1 MPGLNRHT
9 RLRTGCAG
17 CVLAGLLCP
26 NQYGDAA
33 TVLSDQA
40 LLEKVDRAVVQIV
53 TDSGTGSGFAIN
65 DDGFVATN
73 QHVVAGST
81 SYAVRQGSRSASA
94 SFVWASDS
102 LDLAV
107 IRTSLDALEPV
118 DLAVSPPSAL
128 AEVIA
133 FGYPGVSSTFDA
145 ARILEATRTKGNVNR
160 AVYWG
165 SWRNGGGSM
174 RIVEHSAQINPGNS
188 GGPLVDACGRVVGVN
203 TASPLAS
210 LRPGLRVARA
220 TGVYWASFITEL
232 AEELDSLGIAYE
244 SANDACV
251 EGAPAG
257 VGASSKEV
265 EELRR
270 QIDEQKQAIEESDRR
285 RAEAEAG
292 RQAELQTSREEAEAR
307 LEGLQAQLQ
316 AALAAQEAEAERGA
330 QREAELVSFQEQM
343 AGRWLTLFFSAA
355 GAILVLAVIGFL
367 AFSSFRRTVL
377 GMAARAREGVSSI
390 VSARKNRPET
400 GLDRHASGAEGLRL
414 RVGRGR
420 EMDVILRS
428 RKVSRFHAELE
439 VTARG
444 YRLTDRDSTNGT
456 RVFRNGRWRAVGRGF
471 VQPNERL
478 ELGDYRITAAELE
491 RRATRSV
498 SATDGSV
505 VDQRTTDDRPRGP
518 VKRDSRGQIVP
529 N

>member
-1 MPGLNRHT
+1 
-9 RLRTGCAG
+9 
-17 CVLAGLLCP
+17 
-26 NQYGDAA
+26 
-33 TVLSDQA
+33 
-40 LLEKVDRAVVQIV
+40 
-53 TDSGTGSGFAIN
+53 
-65 DDGFVATN
+65 
-73 QHVVAGST
+73 
-81 SYAVRQGSRSASA
+81 
-94 SFVWASDS
+94 
-102 LDLAV
+102 
-107 IRTSLDALEPV
+107 
-118 DLAVSPPSAL
+118 
-128 AEVIA
+128 
-133 FGYPGVSSTFDA
+133 
-145 ARILEATRTKGNVNR
+145 
-160 AVYWG
+160 
-165 SWRNGGGSM
+165 M

-203 TASPLAS
+203 TAGPLAS

-244 SANDACV
+244 SASDACV
-251 EGAPAG
+251 E
-257 VGASSKEV
+257 
-265 EELRR
+265 
-270 QIDEQKQAIEESDRR
+270 
-285 RAEAEAG
+285 AEAEAG

-316 AALAAQEAEAERGA
+316 AALAAQEAEAERSA

-343 AGRWLTLFFSAA
+343 AGRWLTLFFFAA

-377 GMAARAREGVSSI
+377 GMAARAREGVSRI

-400 GLDRHASGAEGLRL
+400 GQNRHASGTESLRL

-428 RKVSRFHAELE
+428 GKVSRFHAELE
-439 VTARG
+439 ATARG

-498 SATDGSV
+498 STADGSV
-505 VDQRTTDDRPRGP
+505 ADQRTADDRPRGP